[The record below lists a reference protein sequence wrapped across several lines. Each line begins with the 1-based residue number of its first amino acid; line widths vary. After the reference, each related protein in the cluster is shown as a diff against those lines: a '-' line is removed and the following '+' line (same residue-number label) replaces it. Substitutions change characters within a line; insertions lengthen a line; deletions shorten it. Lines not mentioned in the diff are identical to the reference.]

1 MKKTVSIIIPVY
13 NLEKYIVNCLESI
26 FAQTYESLEI
36 ICIDDGSNDKSAEI
50 IKKYS
55 VADSRIKYYY
65 QQNSGVSVARNKGL
79 DEATGDYVMFVD
91 GDDYLHYQAVE
102 LFVREIEKSD
112 CDVVCAHEVYTSNND
127 EKMQPVS
134 EYKTREI
141 TG

>member
-65 QQNSGVSVARNKGL
+65 QLTAMIIFIIRQLSCSSERLKNRTVTLSVHMKFIRRIPMKKCSPSVNIKHAK
-79 DEATGDYVMFVD
+79 
-91 GDDYLHYQAVE
+91 
-102 LFVREIEKSD
+102 
-112 CDVVCAHEVYTSNND
+112 
-127 EKMQPVS
+127 
-134 EYKTREI
+134 
-141 TG
+141 